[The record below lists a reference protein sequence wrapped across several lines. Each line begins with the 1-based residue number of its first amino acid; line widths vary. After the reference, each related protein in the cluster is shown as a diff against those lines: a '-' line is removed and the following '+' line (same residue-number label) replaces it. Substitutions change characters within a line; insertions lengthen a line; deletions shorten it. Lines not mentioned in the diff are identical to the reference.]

1 MNSPYGILL
10 TSSLVRRS
18 VLPFK
23 LFQNQTAIV
32 PLIGN
37 LRQHQD
43 NRQVPLVENMQRISS
58 SQNLEPHPSLVEPQ
72 AATTLS
78 SIS

>member
-23 LFQNQTAIV
+23 LFQNQNAIV

-37 LRQHQD
+37 LRQRQD

-58 SQNLEPHPSLVEPQ
+58 SQNLEPPPSLVEPQ